1 MNEKTIHEI
10 VALYLDDAK
19 SEICPAAHQEKA
31 RILNAFVEAHQD
43 RQLSDYSPLDLKM
56 WIRSHVA
63 WLSGWTKARVN
74 STIQRC
80 FNWAVVM
87 RLIRFNP
94 FRGVPRCRGEFRGAM
109 KDDELQT
116 ILRNSAPEFRRLVVF
131 IAKVGCRTC
140 EAYGLKWEHIDWQ
153 QCIAILPIHKTVK
166 KSGKPRILVLVPCI
180 MRLLDW
186 IRRRVANGGPY
197 VFINRWGLPWK
208 NSAVCQRLGVIRR
221 KGLLPPGQS
230 LYCLRHRY
238 GSNGVRA
245 GLNLKTLAEL
255 MGHSRVSTT
264 EIYVHISGDVAHLL
278 QAVQKINGNGHT
290 NGAHVDQSAPL
301 VKVETR
307 RRLKGLVGSGKGV
320 SG

>member
-1 MNEKTIHEI
+1 MNERTIREI

-31 RILNAFVEAHQD
+31 RILNLFVEAHQD
-43 RQLSDYSPLDLKM
+43 RQLSDYSPLDLKT

-80 FNWAVVM
+80 FNWAVAM

-94 FRGVPRCRGEFRGAM
+94 FRGVPRCRGEFRQAM

-153 QCIAILPIHKTVK
+153 QCIAVLPIHKTVK

-186 IRRRVANGGPY
+186 IRRRVADSPY
-197 VFINRWGLPWK
+197 VFINKWGLPWK
-208 NSAVCQRLGVIRR
+208 NSAVSQRLGAIRR
-221 KGLLPPGQS
+221 KQSLPLS
-230 LYCLRHRY
+230 CTLYCLRHRY

-264 EIYVHISGDVAHLL
+264 ETYVHISGDVAHLL
-278 QAVQKINGNGHT
+278 QAVQKINGNGHA
-290 NGAHVDQSAPL
+290 NGAH
-301 VKVETR
+301 KVEPR
-307 RRLKGLVGSGKGV
+307 KRLRALVGNEKGV